1 MLTTQSS
8 PAELRSGDMNSI
20 SSLLSTHSSAS
31 DVNSTHD
38 VESTSPTALSV
49 DPTSETAITRHEH
62 FFLQDEHI
70 HIQAGNIM
78 FRVHS
83 YLFARESEKA
93 REVVARAI
101 GDGVVVLQD
110 VDAVDLERFFEVLY
124 CRFVQYRFF
133 LV

>member
-1 MLTTQSS
+1 MI
-8 PAELRSGDMNSI
+8 SI
-20 SSLLSTHSSAS
+20 SSLPSTYSSAS
-31 DVNSTHD
+31 D

-70 HIQAGNIM
+70 YIQAGKIM

-110 VDAVDLERFFEVLY
+110 AEAVDLERFLEVLY
-124 CRFVQYRFF
+124 CRFVQYHF